1 MCDED
6 LINPT
11 IDGKITRDRDN
22 SCTLDSYEELE
33 HLQNRLHKVSTL
45 RYNMMTKL
53 LHCVSTEVR
62 NLSHYDGLQR
72 FCYIKVYFFVS
83 FNLLLSLKL

>member
-62 NLSHYDGLQR
+62 NLSHYDGLND
-72 FCYIKVYFFVS
+72 V
-83 FNLLLSLKL
+83 NLFLDQFEKEVPEEYRL